1 MVLHDESQAAVN
13 MTRFR
18 WLALLLFCAVA
29 ASGYFFSSAIV
40 DKLADWLGGETEIA
54 VRTAPVRRTR
64 MPVTVRVT
72 GELAPGMEANLV
84 SRLAG
89 KVTAV
94 HFNVGD
100 AVRAGTVVANI
111 HSTTLSERSAQ
122 LRTAVDA
129 ARKNSETKNELLADA
144 EKRLAKSREL
154 YQQDLIARRDVS
166 QAETVMNTVRAEVEL
181 ARANLAQQEAML
193 AQVHR
198 LQGLTRLSAPM
209 DGVVTRRWVEPGA
222 TIAESTPILSI
233 ADLRSLKFVA
243 KVSGAH
249 WRDVRNGMKVEISSL
264 EVPGAISVGNVGRVE
279 TLEAAAEPSAEVEI
293 HFDNSNGIFRP
304 GMTAKGMISL
314 DQLEEVLLLPRAAV
328 VSVQGRDH
336 IYKLAGS
343 RAVKQEITVGNEQG
357 EEIEIQSG
365 LKEGD
370 LVIVD
375 KLNLLEADSLVT
387 PALPAG
393 K

>member
-1 MVLHDESQAAVN
+1 
-13 MTRFR
+13 MTSFR
-18 WLALLLFCAVA
+18 WLVLLLFFTVA
-29 ASGYFFSSAIV
+29 AGGYFFSAAILS
-40 DKLADWLGGETEIA
+40 KLADWLGGEAEVT
-54 VRTAPVRRTR
+54 VRTAPVRRSA
-64 MPVTVRVT
+64 MPVTLRVT
-72 GELAPGMEANLV
+72 GELSPGREDIVV

-94 HFNVGD
+94 HFKVGD
-100 AVRAGTVVANI
+100 AVPAGTVVANI
-111 HSTTLSERSAQ
+111 HSTTLAERMAQ

-166 QAETVMNTVRAEVEL
+166 QAETVMNTVRAEAEL

-233 ADLRSLKFVA
+233 ANLRTLKFVA

-264 EVPGAISVGNVGRVE
+264 EAPGAISVGNVGRVE
-279 TLEAAAEPSAEVEI
+279 TLKAAAEPIAEVEI

-304 GMTAKGMISL
+304 GMAAKGLISL
-314 DQLEEVLLLPRAAV
+314 DQVEVLLLPRAAV
-328 VSVQGRDH
+328 VSVAEGRE
-336 IYKLAGS
+336 YVYTLAGN
-343 RAVKQEITVGNEQG
+343 RAVRQEITLGNQRG
-357 EEIEIQSG
+357 EEIEIIKG

-370 LVIVD
+370 PVIVD
-375 KLNLLEADSLVT
+375 KLNLVKAGSSVRVSLVT
-387 PALPAG
+387 PAPPAG

>member
-1 MVLHDESQAAVN
+1 MKRS
-13 MTRFR
+13 R
-18 WLALLLFCAVA
+18 WLALLLLSAAA
-29 ASGYFFSSAIV
+29 ASSYFFSSAIFGE
-40 DKLADWLGGETEIA
+40 LTDWLGGETEIT
-54 VRTAPVRRTR
+54 VRTAAVRRSSI
-64 MPVTVRVT
+64 PVTVRVT
-72 GELAPGMEANLV
+72 GELAPGMEANVV

-100 AVRAGTVVANI
+100 SVPAGTIVANI
-111 HSTTLSERSAQ
+111 HSSMLAERTVE

-129 ARKNSETKNELLADA
+129 ARKDSETKNELVADA
-144 EKRLAKSREL
+144 ETRLAKSREL
-154 YQQDLIARRDVS
+154 YEQDLIARHDVS
-166 QAETVMNTVRAEVEL
+166 QAETVMNTLRAGAEL

-222 TIAESTPILSI
+222 AIAESAPIVSI
-233 ADLRSLKFVA
+233 ANLRTVKFVA

-249 WRDVRNGMKVEISSL
+249 WRDVRNGMKVEISSPGA
-264 EVPGAISVGNVGRVE
+264 PGAISVGNVARVE
-279 TLEAAAEPSAEVEI
+279 SLKATAGPIAEVEI
-293 HFDNSNGIFRP
+293 HFDNSSGMFRP
-304 GMTAKGMISL
+304 GMAVTGLISL

-328 VSVQGRDH
+328 ISVHGRNH
-336 IYKLAGS
+336 IYKLAGN
-343 RAVKQEITVGNEQG
+343 RAVKQEIALGNEQG
-357 EEIEIQSG
+357 EEIEIRSG

-370 LVIVD
+370 LVIVE
-375 KLNLLEADSLVT
+375 KLNLLKADSSVT
-387 PALPAG
+387 PAPPAV

>member
-1 MVLHDESQAAVN
+1 

-18 WLALLLFCAVA
+18 WLILLLFCAAA
-29 ASGYFFSSAIV
+29 ASGYFFSSAIFGE
-40 DKLADWLGGETEIA
+40 LADWLGGESEIT
-54 VRTAPVRRTR
+54 VRTAPVRRSS

-72 GELAPGMEANLV
+72 GELTPGMEANIV

-100 AVRAGTVVANI
+100 SVPAGTMVANI
-111 HSTTLSERSAQ
+111 HSTMLAERAVE
-122 LRTAVDA
+122 LRTTVAA
-129 ARKNSETKNELLADA
+129 ARKDSETKNELVADA

-154 YQQDLIARRDVS
+154 YQQDLIARRDVT
-166 QAETVMNTVRAEVEL
+166 QAETVMNTVQAEAEL

-222 TIAESTPILSI
+222 TIAESAPILSI
-233 ADLRSLKFVA
+233 ANLRTLKFVA

-249 WRDVRNGMKVEISSL
+249 SRDVRKGMKVEISSL
-264 EVPGAISVGNVGRVE
+264 EAPGAISMGNVGQVE
-279 TLEAAAEPSAEVEI
+279 SLKAAAEPIVEVEI
-293 HFDNSNGIFRP
+293 HFDNRNGIFRP
-304 GMTAKGMISL
+304 GMVAKGVISL
-314 DQLEEVLLLPRAAV
+314 EQLEEVLLLPRAAV
-328 VSVQGRDH
+328 ISAQGRDYV
-336 IYKLAGS
+336 YKLAGS
-343 RAVKQEITVGNEQG
+343 RAVKQDIALGNEQG

-375 KLNLLEADSLVT
+375 KLNLLKAHSSVRVLSVT
-387 PALPAG
+387 PAPPAG

>member
-1 MVLHDESQAAVN
+1 

-18 WLALLLFCAVA
+18 WLILLLVCTVA
-29 ASGYFFSSAIV
+29 AGGYFFSSAILG
-40 DKLADWLGGETEIA
+40 KLADWLGGETEIT
-54 VRTAPVRRTR
+54 VRTAPVRRSA
-64 MPVTVRVT
+64 MPVTVQVT
-72 GELAPGMEANLV
+72 GELSPGREDIVV

-94 HFNVGD
+94 YFRVGD
-100 AVRAGTVVANI
+100 AVPAGTVVANI
-111 HSTTLSERSAQ
+111 HSTTLAERAAE
-122 LRTAVDA
+122 LRIAVDA

-154 YQQDLIARRDVS
+154 HQQDLIARRDVS
-166 QAETVMNTVRAEVEL
+166 QAETVMNTVRAEAEL

-198 LQGLTRLSAPM
+198 LQGLTRLSSLM
-209 DGVVTRRWVEPGA
+209 DGVVTHRWVEPGA

-233 ADLRSLKFVA
+233 ANLRTLKFVA

-264 EVPGAISVGNVGRVE
+264 EAPGAISVGNVGRVE
-279 TLEAAAEPSAEVEI
+279 TLKAAAEPIAEVEI

-304 GMTAKGMISL
+304 GMRAKGMISL
-314 DQLEEVLLLPRAAV
+314 EQIEEVLLLPRAAV

-343 RAVKQEITVGNEQG
+343 RAVKQEITLGNEQG
-357 EEIEIQSG
+357 EEIEIQYG
-365 LKEGD
+365 VKEGD

-375 KLNLLEADSLVT
+375 KLNLLKADSLVT
-387 PALPAG
+387 PAPAAG

>member
-1 MVLHDESQAAVN
+1 

-18 WLALLLFCAVA
+18 WLVLLLFFAVA
-29 ASGYFFSSAIV
+29 AGGYFFSSAILG
-40 DKLADWLGGETEIA
+40 KLADWLGGEAEIT
-54 VRTAPVRRTR
+54 VRTAPVRRSAL
-64 MPVTVRVT
+64 PVTLQVT
-72 GELAPGMEANLV
+72 GELSPGREDIIV

-100 AVRAGTVVANI
+100 AVPAGTVVANI
-111 HSTTLSERSAQ
+111 HSPTLAERTAR
-122 LRTAVDA
+122 LRIAVDA
-129 ARKNSETKNELLADA
+129 AWKNSETKNELLADA

-166 QAETVMNTVRAEVEL
+166 QAETVMNTVRAEAEL

-233 ADLRSLKFVA
+233 ANLRTLKFVA

-264 EVPGAISVGNVGRVE
+264 EAPGAISVGNVGRVE
-279 TLEAAAEPSAEVEI
+279 TRKDAAAPIAEVEI

-304 GMTAKGMISL
+304 GMAAKGLISL
-314 DQLEEVLLLPRAAV
+314 DQVEVLLLPRAAV

-343 RAVKQEITVGNEQG
+343 RAVKQEIALGKEQG

-365 LKEGD
+365 VKEGD

-375 KLNLLEADSLVT
+375 KLNLLRADSLVT
-387 PALPAG
+387 PAPPAG

>member
-1 MVLHDESQAAVN
+1 MK
-13 MTRFR
+13 RFR
-18 WLALLLFCAVA
+18 WLVLLLFCAVA
-29 ASGYFFSSAIV
+29 GGGYFFSSAILG
-40 DKLADWLGGETEIA
+40 KLADWLGGEAEIT
-54 VRTAPVRRTR
+54 VRTAPVRRSAV
-64 MPVTVRVT
+64 PVTLRVT
-72 GELAPGMEANLV
+72 GELSPGREEIIV

-100 AVRAGTVVANI
+100 AVPAGTVVANI
-111 HSTTLSERSAQ
+111 HSPTLAERTTR
-122 LRTAVDA
+122 LRIAVDA

-144 EKRLAKSREL
+144 EKRLANSREL

-166 QAETVMNTVRAEVEL
+166 QAETVMNTVRAEAEL

-198 LQGLTRLSAPM
+198 LQGLTRLSAAM

-233 ADLRSLKFVA
+233 ANLRTLKFVA

-249 WRDVRNGMKVEISSL
+249 RRDVPNGMKVEISSL
-264 EVPGAISVGNVGRVE
+264 EAPGAISVGNVGRVE
-279 TLEAAAEPSAEVEI
+279 PLKDAAEPIVEVEI

-304 GMTAKGMISL
+304 GMAVKGLISL
-314 DQLEEVLLLPRAAV
+314 DHVEEVLLVPRAAV

-343 RAVKQEITVGNEQG
+343 RAVKQEISLGNEQG

-375 KLNLLEADSLVT
+375 KPNLLKADSLVT
-387 PALPAG
+387 PAPPAG

>member
-1 MVLHDESQAAVN
+1 

-18 WLALLLFCAVA
+18 WLVLLFFCAVGA
-29 ASGYFFSSAIV
+29 GGYFFSGDIFGKFAE
-40 DKLADWLGGETEIA
+40 WLGGESEIT
-54 VRTAPVRRTR
+54 VRTAPVRRSSI
-64 MPVTVRVT
+64 PVIVRVT
-72 GELAPGMEANLV
+72 GELAPGMEANIV

-94 HFNVGD
+94 RFNVGD
-100 AVRAGTVVANI
+100 SVTAGTVVANI
-111 HSTTLSERSAQ
+111 HSTTLSERGTELQA
-122 LRTAVDA
+122 AVDA
-129 ARKNSETKNELLADA
+129 ARKHAETKNELVGDA

-154 YQQDLIARRDVS
+154 YQQDLIARRDVA
-166 QAETVMNTVRAEVEL
+166 QAETVMNMVRAEAEL

-198 LQGLTRLSAPM
+198 LQGLTRLSAPVN
-209 DGVVTRRWVEPGA
+209 GVVTRRWVEPGA
-222 TIAESTPILSI
+222 TIAESAPILSI
-233 ADLRSLKFVA
+233 ANLRMLKFVV
-243 KVSGAH
+243 KVSGSH
-249 WRDVRNGMKVEISSL
+249 WRDVRIGMKVEISSL
-264 EVPGAISVGNVGRVE
+264 EAPGAISVGKIERVE
-279 TLEAAAEPSAEVEI
+279 PLRAAAEPIAEVEI

-304 GMTAKGMISL
+304 GMTATGLIAL
-314 DQLEEVLLLPRAAV
+314 EQLEEVLLLPRAAV
-328 VSVQGRDH
+328 ISAQGRNH

-343 RAVKQEITVGNEQG
+343 RAVKQEIALGNEHG

-375 KLNLLEADSLVT
+375 QLNLLKTYSSVLVT
-387 PALPAG
+387 SAPQVG